1 MIRVLVQRHK
11 SGQLPKFLS
20 YQLQIFN
27 FTQRT
32 VRGMDK
38 HPPHEGGIAP
48 KAFEERSGSMDLCAL
63 IDTIDLLESGFSNLQ
78 SDLYTTYTAF
88 DKITGDII

>member
-1 MIRVLVQRHK
+1 MQRQK
-11 SGQLPKFLS
+11 SGQLPNIPS

-78 SDLYTTYTAF
+78 SDLYTTVESSSRL
-88 DKITGDII
+88 DQGSCCH